1 MKKLSFV
8 LAEHE
13 YTGSRYFIWQFT
25 VNGKVIRQSET
36 AYINASNGAKFIHID
51 KNGDMFASQ
60 EYRGVVE
67 GDSEHRGFGYDWL
80 ADLLD
85 ESDREAGVSM
95 ALFIEK
101 YWQRMYWPIASLVV
115 GDQID
120 ISGE

>member
-25 VNGKVIRQSET
+25 VNGKVIRQGET
-36 AYINASNGAKFIHID
+36 AYMNADNEARFIHID
-51 KNGDMFASQ
+51 KSGDLFASN
-60 EYRGVVE
+60 EYHEIDECGE
-67 GDSEHRGFGYDWL
+67 QHSGFGYDWL
-80 ADLLD
+80 ADLLN
-85 ESDREAGVSM
+85 ESDREAGVSI

-101 YWQRMYWPIASLVV
+101 YWRRMYWPVASLVV

-120 ISGE
+120 ISGG

>member
-1 MKKLSFV
+1 MKKLSFA
-8 LAEHE
+8 LAKNGH
-13 YTGSRYFIWQFT
+13 TGSHYFIWEFT
-25 VNGKVIRQSET
+25 VNGKVIRQGET
-36 AYINASNGAKFIHID
+36 AYMNADNEARFIHID
-51 KNGDMFASQ
+51 KSGDLFASN

-85 ESDREAGVSM
+85 ESDRESGVSM

-101 YWQRMYWPIASLVV
+101 YWRRMYWPIASLVV